1 MKNERVQNWMTKNV
15 TTVQVNQILP
25 EAHALMKARK
35 IRRLPVMDG
44 DQLVGIVTLG
54 DVREAS
60 PSSASSLSVFELNYL
75 LANLKIETIM
85 TPRPITV
92 TPQTDLREAAKI
104 MLRHK
109 IGGLP
114 VMEGHHLVGIIT
126 ESDLFRAFVKLAESE
141 TVAV

>member
-15 TTVQVNQILP
+15 TTVQINQILP

-60 PSSASSLSVFELNYL
+60 PSSASSLSMFELNYL
-75 LANLKIETIM
+75 LANLKIESIM
-85 TPRPITV
+85 TPHPITV

-104 MLRHK
+104 MLHHK

-114 VMEGHHLVGIIT
+114 VMEGYHLVGIIT
-126 ESDLFRAFVKLAESE
+126 ESDLFRAFVKLSE
-141 TVAV
+141 PAQA